1 GRFTVFSER
10 RAMAKRTP
18 ADPQT
23 QPKSR
28 RSRSTPDAQPAQ
40 ASETMTPPV
49 PSEAGDD
56 APLEA
61 MAEGSQG
68 MGSESM
74 ASEPSEEDIRMRAY
88 HRYRSE
94 ERRGGKGG

>member
-1 GRFTVFSER
+1 MVCRVCIDVVEIAAACLILRRPMLPGRFTVFSER

-74 ASEPSEEDIRMRAY
+74 A
-88 HRYRSE
+88 
-94 ERRGGKGG
+94 